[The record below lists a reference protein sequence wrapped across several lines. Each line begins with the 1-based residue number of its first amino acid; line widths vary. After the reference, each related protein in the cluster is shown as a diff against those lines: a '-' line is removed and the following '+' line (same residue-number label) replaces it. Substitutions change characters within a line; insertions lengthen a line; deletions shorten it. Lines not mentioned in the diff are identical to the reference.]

1 MKEVVR
7 TDSAPQAIGPYSQGI
22 KLGNLIFTAG
32 QTGVDPETGKMVEG
46 GIEEQTR
53 QTLRNIRAILEAAGA
68 SLQNAVKTTVFL
80 SDMSHFQAMNGV
92 YKEHFGDQPPART
105 TVQVARLPLDAL
117 VEIECVASLEG
128 EW

>member
-7 TDSAPQAIGPYSQGI
+7 TEAAPQAIGPYSQGI